1 MTRTGPYD
9 EAFYAPFTESSAASA
24 RVIVPEIVALLNPAS
39 VVDVGCGE
47 GVWLAVFHEHG
58 VERTVGID
66 GDHVKKD
73 RLHIPPSSFL
83 VRDLSKAF
91 AIPETFSLV
100 VSLEVAEHLPKGC
113 AETFV
118 NSLTAL
124 GKAVLFSAAVPY
136 QAGIHHV
143 NLQWQD
149 YWADLF
155 AARGFVAVDA
165 IRPIVWRNE
174 SVSFFYRQ
182 NMLLFVEENHLRA
195 HPAVVQAWERTRH
208 APLSIAHPQ
217 LVDHLGRGVSSEQLD
232 TLYLGQVI
240 PRLPR
245 MVIRAVA
252 SRLSGLGGRR
262 ARRTNGNHRAD

>member
-9 EAFYAPFTESSAASA
+9 EAFYAPFKASSAASA
-24 RVIVPEIVALLNPAS
+24 RVIVPEIVALLHPTS

-47 GVWLAVFHEHG
+47 GVWLAAFHDHG
-58 VERTVGID
+58 VPRIVGID
-66 GDHVKKD
+66 GDHVKED
-73 RLHIPPSSFL
+73 RLHIPAGSFL
-83 VRDLSKAF
+83 VRDLSKAL
-91 AIPETFSLV
+91 ALPETFSLV
-100 VSLEVAEHLPKGC
+100 VSLEVAEHLSQAC
-113 AETFV
+113 ADTFV
-118 NSLTAL
+118 NSLTGL

-136 QAGIHHV
+136 QTGVNHV

-155 AARGFVAVDA
+155 AARGYVAVDA

-182 NMLLFVEENHLRA
+182 NMLLFVEENHLQA
-195 HPAVVQAWERTRH
+195 HPALVEAWERSRH

-217 LVDHLGRGVSSEQLD
+217 LVTHLGTGISAEQLD

-252 SRLSGLGGRR
+252 GRMSRLG
-262 ARRTNGNHRAD
+262 ARRGKRTHEEHGAR